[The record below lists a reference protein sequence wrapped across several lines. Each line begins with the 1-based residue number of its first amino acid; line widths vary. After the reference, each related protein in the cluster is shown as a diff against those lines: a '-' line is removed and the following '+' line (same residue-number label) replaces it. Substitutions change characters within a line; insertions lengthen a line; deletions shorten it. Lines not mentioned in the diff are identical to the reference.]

1 MKKTIWLVLAVV
13 IVAVVLVATFA
24 GQRNSLSDK
33 NQELT
38 RQLSEADLA
47 VKTTQE
53 LADTRVAAVESD
65 LNAAKEQMEEAEA
78 ALNEAQTALTAMTA
92 ERDDLQAKNTSAVTQ
107 LNDGIRQAQQALYA
121 LTGEEAGPEKDL
133 REARAQLEE
142 SQVLLS
148 SAQEE
153 IASYRKELDDA
164 RKETKA
170 VNQAL
175 QDVQAELSSL
185 RESIPG
191 QIDEA
196 VTAALSGIEQVKI
209 TVAQGE
215 ERETVLELDSLSA
228 LEDADLGPGDY
239 ILTLSIFV
247 GDKETGRLEFPYTV
261 PAKDEAPAEAPIEE
275 APAEEVAEETAAAEP
290 TQEEAPEAPAED
302 TPAPDAVPGD
312 APVTENEPAA
322 EDKAA

>member
-1 MKKTIWLVLAVV
+1 MEKDKLKPIEKLNRNKLKRKLLTVAAAIAV

-53 LADTRVAAVESD
+53 LADTRVAAVEND

-142 SQVLLS
+142 TQVLLS

-153 IASYRKELDDA
+153 IASYQ
-164 RKETKA
+164 
-170 VNQAL
+170 QAL
-175 QDVQAELSSL
+175 
-185 RESIPG
+185 
-191 QIDEA
+191 DEA
-196 VTAALSGIEQVKI
+196 QKRNESRQSGP
-209 TVAQGE
+209 AG
-215 ERETVLELDSLSA
+215 R
-228 LEDADLGPGDY
+228 
-239 ILTLSIFV
+239 
-247 GDKETGRLEFPYTV
+247 TGRVVL
-261 PAKDEAPAEAPIEE
+261 
-275 APAEEVAEETAAAEP
+275 
-290 TQEEAPEAPAED
+290 PEGEH
-302 TPAPDAVPGD
+302 PGPNRRGRD
-312 APVTENEPAA
+312 RGPFRDRAG
-322 EDKAA
+322 